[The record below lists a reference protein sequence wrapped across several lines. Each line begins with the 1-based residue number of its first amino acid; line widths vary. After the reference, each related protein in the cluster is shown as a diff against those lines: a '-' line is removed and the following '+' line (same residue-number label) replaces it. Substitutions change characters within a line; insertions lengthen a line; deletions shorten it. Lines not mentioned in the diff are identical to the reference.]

1 MATQKTIKKEKEKR
15 EIKWIQTLRD
25 TIKNETAQF
34 VVGLLCVMV
43 SVYMILAFSSFI
55 LNGGA
60 DQSALE
66 QQSVTEALSDPTP
79 EQVNNATGRS
89 GAHIAQ
95 QLINGYFGV
104 SAYSIAAFLLV
115 LGLNL
120 MRTYKFNLKHWG
132 ICCAT
137 ILIWGSL
144 FLSVTVDSWLSTSPI
159 YWGGYHGHNV
169 TAWLNGQFGLPGIII
184 LLVVTAIL
192 FCMYLT
198 SNTIEVIRKL
208 LHPKSL
214 LPGKDEVEAPY
225 NHRDEGN

>member
-43 SVYMILAFSSFI
+43 AVYMILAFSSFI

-66 QQSVTEALSDPTP
+66 QQTVTEVLSDPTP

-95 QLINGYFGV
+95 LLING
-104 SAYSIAAFLLV
+104 
-115 LGLNL
+115 
-120 MRTYKFNLKHWG
+120 
-132 ICCAT
+132 
-137 ILIWGSL
+137 
-144 FLSVTVDSWLSTSPI
+144 
-159 YWGGYHGHNV
+159 
-169 TAWLNGQFGLPGIII
+169 
-184 LLVVTAIL
+184 
-192 FCMYLT
+192 
-198 SNTIEVIRKL
+198 
-208 LHPKSL
+208 
-214 LPGKDEVEAPY
+214 
-225 NHRDEGN
+225 